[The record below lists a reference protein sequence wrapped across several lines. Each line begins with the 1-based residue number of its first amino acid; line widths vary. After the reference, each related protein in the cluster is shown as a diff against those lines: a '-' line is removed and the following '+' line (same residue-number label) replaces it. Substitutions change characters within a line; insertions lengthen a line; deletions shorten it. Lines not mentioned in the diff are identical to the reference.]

1 MRQFRLGR
9 FGIMHTTYIV
19 LIALAGVVLGS
30 LVTWLRA
37 RVKIVRLETTLQ
49 HERGAVEEK
58 LNLMDHAKETLGDA
72 FKALSSDVLK
82 SSNEEF
88 LQLARLDLEKRQE
101 AVDHLVAPIKESLE
115 KVEVNIRNLETAREG
130 AYKEL
135 LAHVKQ
141 LAGTQ
146 RILEVETVKLVNAL
160 KSPPVGGFWG
170 EIQLRRIVELSGM
183 KRNYDFVEQKGV
195 TDEDKRFIPDLIVNL
210 PGNKCIV
217 VDAKVSTKAFL
228 EAMEADTD
236 AQRDSHL
243 SDFAGHLKGHI
254 DTLKSKKYWER
265 VPNSTEFVVMFLP
278 GENFLQ
284 AALAQD
290 PTLTE
295 RGFESNVILAT
306 PTILISLLKTV
317 AYGWRQEEIAE
328 NAIKIRDVGSKLYK
342 RLRTFIGHFE
352 GIKRGLDSS
361 TDAYNRAV
369 GSLESRVL
377 PAAREMTS
385 LGVGDGNGFD
395 EVKKIE
401 KSPRS
406 LQAPEL
412 NEDEDS
418 T

>member
-1 MRQFRLGR
+1 
-9 FGIMHTTYIV
+9 MHAAYIV
-19 LIALAGVVLGS
+19 LVALAGIILGS
-30 LVTWLRA
+30 IITWQRA
-37 RVKIVRLETTLQ
+37 RIKIATLETTLK
-49 HERGAVEEK
+49 HERDSVEEK
-58 LNLMDHAKETLGDA
+58 IKLMDNARETLSDA

-88 LQLARLDLEKRQE
+88 LQLARLDLDKRQE
-101 AVDHLVAPIKESLE
+101 AVDHLVAPIKESLA
-115 KVEVNIRNLETAREG
+115 KVELNIRNLETAREG
-130 AYKEL
+130 AYKDL

-183 KRNYDFVEQKGV
+183 RRNYDFVEQKGV
-195 TDEDKRFIPDLIVNL
+195 SDEDRRFIPDLIVNL

-236 AQRDSHL
+236 TERESRLD
-243 SDFAGHLKGHI
+243 DFAGHIKGHI

-284 AALAQD
+284 AALAKD
-290 PTLTE
+290 PSLTE
-295 RGFESNVILAT
+295 RGFESNVIIAT

-328 NAIKIRDVGSKLYK
+328 NALKIRDVGSKLYK
-342 RLRTFIGHFE
+342 RLGTFIGHFE
-352 GIKRGLDSS
+352 GIKRGLDST
-361 TDAYNRAV
+361 TDAFNRAV

-385 LGVGDGNGFD
+385 LGVSEGEGID
-395 EVKKIE
+395 ETKKVE

-412 NEDEDS
+412 DDEDDS
-418 T
+418 TET

>member
-1 MRQFRLGR
+1 
-9 FGIMHTTYIV
+9 MHAAYVV
-19 LIALAGVVLGS
+19 LVALAGIIIGS
-30 LVTWLRA
+30 IVTWLRA
-37 RVKIVRLETTLQ
+37 RVKIVRLETTLE
-49 HERGAVEEK
+49 HEKSAVEEK
-58 LNLMDHAKETLGDA
+58 LKLMQNARESLSDA

-101 AVDHLVAPIKESLE
+101 AVDHLVAPIRESLE
-115 KVEVNIRNLETAREG
+115 KVEINIRNLEMAREG
-130 AYKEL
+130 AYKDL

-146 RILEVETVKLVNAL
+146 RTLEVETIKLVNAL

-195 TDEDKRFIPDLIVNL
+195 SDEDRRFIPDLVVNL

-217 VDAKVSTKAFL
+217 VDAKVSMKAFL
-228 EAMEADTD
+228 EAMEAGTD
-236 AQRDSHL
+236 SARESHL
-243 SDFAGHLKGHI
+243 IDFAGHLKGHI
-254 DTLKSKKYWER
+254 ETLKSKKYWER

-284 AALAQD
+284 AALAKD

-328 NAIKIRDVGSKLYK
+328 NALKIRDVGSKLYK
-342 RLRTFIGHFE
+342 RLGTFIGHFE
-352 GIKRGLDSS
+352 GIKRGLDSA
-361 TDAYNRAV
+361 TEAFNRAV
-369 GSLESRVL
+369 GSMESRVL
-377 PAAREMTS
+377 PAAREMTT
-385 LGVGDGNGFD
+385 LGVGEGEGID
-395 EVKKIE
+395 EIKRIE

-406 LQAPEL
+406 FQAPEL
-412 NEDEDS
+412 SGEIDDDQKK
-418 T
+418 